1 MKTSDHTTT
10 KNVLL
15 DQTLPEQTNT
25 YTVIPNKFVMNLIE
39 TELNTQNFI
48 VKKELYSAY
57 NNNDVAIGRYII
69 HHDDDPDLSMMFY
82 FINSYD
88 KSQRFR
94 CGIGAII
101 NANDAMFAGD
111 SQTFNKIHKGTAL
124 DDAEAA
130 IKAQIHAAGSAY
142 TTLAKHKRAMETIDF
157 TDKEFYE
164 LIGELY
170 LKNMVTP
177 YQLGIIKS
185 EYDTPSYDY
194 INTDNNMWTL
204 YNHIQ
209 VGLKRSHSRNVFN
222 NVQLV
227 HYHICNKYNILIH
240 PIVLGIAATAQT
252 EEVGEETFVDPNQTS
267 ILDEIENL
275 ENNKSDVTIDDIPAD
290 ELDLQDLEDTQ
301 HEIDKAVEETIGE
314 PEFEVSSIV
323 SDILD
328 DDMSSCPEA
337 TEEESTE
344 MLYGVD
350 NSGGLA
356 DEEADMIKNEE
367 IIEEKEEEDVF
378 NAIADVIKPETSEV
392 NELDDFTTE
401 EQVEEQPEDSGLTSF
416 LDESIVDISEVSQE
430 EEVVQEEESIQE
442 KISNALEEVYGID
455 SEGFS
460 YEQDGYEYIVTTN
473 SGDKLVFDVDDF

>member
-1 MKTSDHTTT
+1 MRKSDHTTT

-25 YTVIPNKFVMNLIE
+25 YTVIPNKFVMDLIE
-39 TELNTQNFI
+39 TELDAQNFI
-48 VKKELYSAY
+48 VKKELYAAY

-69 HHDDDPDLSMMFY
+69 HHDHDPDLSMMFY

-101 NANDAMFAGD
+101 NTNDAMFAGD

-142 TTLAKHKRAMETIDF
+142 TTLAKHKRAMETINF
-157 TDKEFYE
+157 TDKQFYE

-209 VGLKRSHSRNVFN
+209 VGLKRSHSKNVFN

-227 HYHICNKYNILIH
+227 HYHICNKYKILTH
-240 PIVLGIAATAQT
+240 PIVLGIEATTET
-252 EEVGEETFVDPNQTS
+252 EEVTNEVDIDEVYVDPNQTS

-275 ENNKSDVTIDDIPAD
+275 ENNKSEVTINDIPAD
-290 ELDLQDLEDTQ
+290 ELDLQDLQDVQDELDQ
-301 HEIDKAVEETIGE
+301 EIEETIGE
-314 PEFEVSSIV
+314 PISETESIV
-323 SDILD
+323 SEMLD

-337 TEEESTE
+337 TEEEANE
-344 MLYGVD
+344 LLHGVD
-350 NSGGLA
+350 NTGGLENA
-356 DEEADMIKNEE
+356 ANEEADMIKNEE
-367 IIEEKEEEDVF
+367 IIEDKEEEDVF
-378 NAIADVIKPETSEV
+378 NAIADVIKPAE
-392 NELDDFTTE
+392 ELG
-401 EQVEEQPEDSGLTSF
+401 EDSGLTSF
-416 LDESIVDISEVSQE
+416 LDESVVDTSETLLE
-430 EEVVQEEESIQE
+430 EEVVEEESLE
-442 KISNALEEVYGID
+442 KKLSNALEEVYGID
-455 SEGFS
+455 PEGFS
-460 YEQDGYEYIVTTN
+460 YEEVGDEYIVTTGE
-473 SGDKLVFDVDDF
+473 GDTLVFDIEDF

>member
-1 MKTSDHTTT
+1 MRKSDHTTT

-25 YTVIPNKFVMNLIE
+25 YTVIPNKFVMDLIE
-39 TELNTQNFI
+39 TELDAQNFI
-48 VKKELYSAY
+48 VKKELYAAY

-101 NANDAMFAGD
+101 NTNDAMFAGD

-142 TTLAKHKRAMETIDF
+142 TTLAKHKRAMETIEF
-157 TDKEFYE
+157 TDKQFYE

-209 VGLKRSHSRNVFN
+209 VGLKRSHSKNVFN

-227 HYHICNKYNILIH
+227 HYHICNKYKILTH
-240 PIVLGIAATAQT
+240 PIVLGIETTTET
-252 EEVGEETFVDPNQTS
+252 EEVTNEVDIDEVYVDPNQTS
-267 ILDEIENL
+267 ILDQIENL
-275 ENNKSDVTIDDIPAD
+275 ENNKSEVTINDIPAD
-290 ELDLQDLEDTQ
+290 ELDLQDLQDVQDELDQ
-301 HEIDKAVEETIGE
+301 EIEETIGE
-314 PEFEVSSIV
+314 SISETASLV
-323 SDILD
+323 KEMLD
-328 DDMSSCPEA
+328 DDMSSCPED
-337 TEEESTE
+337 TE
-344 MLYGVD
+344 V
-350 NSGGLA
+350 
-356 DEEADMIKNEE
+356 EEADMIKNEE
-367 IIEEKEEEDVF
+367 IIDERDE
-378 NAIADVIKPETSEV
+378 
-392 NELDDFTTE
+392 
-401 EQVEEQPEDSGLTSF
+401 EDSGLTSF
-416 LDESIVDISEVSQE
+416 LDESVVDTSETSLE
-430 EEVVQEEESIQE
+430 EEPVQEEVIEEESLEE
-442 KISNALEEVYGID
+442 KLSNALEEVYGID
-455 SEGFS
+455 PEGFS
-460 YEQDGYEYIVTTN
+460 YEEVGDEYIVTTGE
-473 SGDKLVFDVDDF
+473 GDTLVFDIEDF

>member
-1 MKTSDHTTT
+1 MRKSDHTTT

-25 YTVIPNKFVMNLIE
+25 YTVIPNKFVMDLIE
-39 TELNTQNFI
+39 TELDAQNFI
-48 VKKELYSAY
+48 VKKELYAAY

-101 NANDAMFAGD
+101 NTNDAMFAGD

-142 TTLAKHKRAMETIDF
+142 TTLAKHKRAMETIEF
-157 TDKEFYE
+157 TDKQFYE

-209 VGLKRSHSRNVFN
+209 VGLKRSHSKNVFN

-227 HYHICNKYNILIH
+227 HYHICNKYKILTH
-240 PIVLGIAATAQT
+240 PIVLGIEATTET
-252 EEVGEETFVDPNQTS
+252 EEVTNEVDIDEVYVDPNQTS
-267 ILDEIENL
+267 ILDQIENL
-275 ENNKSDVTIDDIPAD
+275 ENNKSEVTINDIPAD
-290 ELDLQDLEDTQ
+290 ELDLQDLQDVQDELDQ
-301 HEIDKAVEETIGE
+301 EIEETIGE
-314 PEFEVSSIV
+314 SISETESIV
-323 SDILD
+323 SEMLD
-328 DDMSSCPEA
+328 DDDEPIDAGWGITNSPEI
-337 TEEESTE
+337 TEIPDGDKLSDTN
-344 MLYGVD
+344 D
-350 NSGGLA
+350 
-356 DEEADMIKNEE
+356 EE
-367 IIEEKEEEDVF
+367 IIDERDE
-378 NAIADVIKPETSEV
+378 
-392 NELDDFTTE
+392 
-401 EQVEEQPEDSGLTSF
+401 EDSGLTSF
-416 LDESIVDISEVSQE
+416 LDESVVDTSETSLE
-430 EEVVQEEESIQE
+430 EEPVQEEVIEEESLEE
-442 KISNALEEVYGID
+442 KLSNALEEVYGID
-455 SEGFS
+455 PEGFS
-460 YEQDGYEYIVTTN
+460 YEEVGDEYIVTTGE
-473 SGDKLVFDVDDF
+473 GDTLVFDIEDF

>member
-1 MKTSDHTTT
+1 MD
-10 KNVLL
+10 
-15 DQTLPEQTNT
+15 
-25 YTVIPNKFVMNLIE
+25 LIE
-39 TELNTQNFI
+39 TELDAQNFI
-48 VKKELYSAY
+48 VKKELYAAY

-101 NANDAMFAGD
+101 NTNDAMFAGD

-142 TTLAKHKRAMETIDF
+142 TTLAKHKRAMETIEF
-157 TDKEFYE
+157 TDKQFYE

-209 VGLKRSHSRNVFN
+209 VGLKRSHSKNVFN

-227 HYHICNKYNILIH
+227 HYHICNKYKILTH
-240 PIVLGIAATAQT
+240 PIVLGIEATTET
-252 EEVGEETFVDPNQTS
+252 EEVTNEVDIDEVYVDPNQTS
-267 ILDEIENL
+267 ILDQIENL
-275 ENNKSDVTIDDIPAD
+275 ENNKSEVTINDIPAD
-290 ELDLQDLEDTQ
+290 ELDLQDLQDVQDELDQ
-301 HEIDKAVEETIGE
+301 EIEETIGE
-314 PEFEVSSIV
+314 SISETASLV
-323 SDILD
+323 KEMLD
-328 DDMSSCPEA
+328 DDMSSCPED
-337 TEEESTE
+337 TE
-344 MLYGVD
+344 V
-350 NSGGLA
+350 
-356 DEEADMIKNEE
+356 EEADMIKNEE
-367 IIEEKEEEDVF
+367 IIDERDE
-378 NAIADVIKPETSEV
+378 
-392 NELDDFTTE
+392 
-401 EQVEEQPEDSGLTSF
+401 EDSGLTSF
-416 LDESIVDISEVSQE
+416 LDESVVDTSETSLE
-430 EEVVQEEESIQE
+430 EEPVQEEVIEEESLEE
-442 KISNALEEVYGID
+442 KLSNALEEVYGID
-455 SEGFS
+455 PEGFS
-460 YEQDGYEYIVTTN
+460 YEEVGDEYIVTTGE
-473 SGDKLVFDVDDF
+473 GDTLVFDIEDF

>member
-1 MKTSDHTTT
+1 
-10 KNVLL
+10 
-15 DQTLPEQTNT
+15 
-25 YTVIPNKFVMNLIE
+25 
-39 TELNTQNFI
+39 
-48 VKKELYSAY
+48 
-57 NNNDVAIGRYII
+57 
-69 HHDDDPDLSMMFY
+69 MMFY

-130 IKAQIHAAGSAY
+130 IKAQIHTAGSAY

-157 TDKEFYE
+157 TDKQFYE

-209 VGLKRSHSRNVFN
+209 VGLKRSHSKNVFN

-227 HYHICNKYNILIH
+227 HYHICNKYKILTH
-240 PIVLGIAATAQT
+240 PIVLGIEATAET
-252 EEVGEETFVDPNQTS
+252 EESGEEVYVDPNQTS
-267 ILDEIENL
+267 ILDEIESF
-275 ENNKSDVTIDDIPAD
+275 ENNESEVTINDIPAD

-301 HEIDKAVEETIGE
+301 HEIDKAIEETIGE
-314 PEFEVSSIV
+314 SEFEVESIV
-323 SDILD
+323 SDMLD

-337 TEEESTE
+337 TEDEPDEGNTRIIEE
-344 MLYGVD
+344 MK
-350 NSGGLA
+350 A
-356 DEEADMIKNEE
+356 DEEADLFYNEE
-367 IIEEKEEEDVF
+367 IIEEREEDVF
-378 NAIADVIKPETSEV
+378 NAIADIVKPE
-392 NELDDFTTE
+392 E
-401 EQVEEQPEDSGLTSF
+401 ETPPTIGEDSGLTSF
-416 LDESIVDISEVSQE
+416 LDESESDSSDQDTLAESGEKEVE
-430 EEVVQEEESIQE
+430 ETIEE
-442 KISNALEEVYGID
+442 KIASVLEHQYYID

-460 YEQDGYEYIVTTN
+460 FEEVGDEYIVTTGE
-473 SGDKLVFDVDDF
+473 GDKLVFDKEDF

>member
-1 MKTSDHTTT
+1 MRKSDHTTT

-25 YTVIPNKFVMNLIE
+25 YTVIPNKFVMDLIE
-39 TELNTQNFI
+39 AELDTQNFI
-48 VKKELYSAY
+48 VKKELYAAY

-69 HHDDDPDLSMMFY
+69 HHDDDADLSMMFY

-157 TDKEFYE
+157 TDKQFYE

-209 VGLKRSHSRNVFN
+209 VGLKRSHSKNVFN

-227 HYHICNKYNILIH
+227 HYHICNKYKILTH
-240 PIVLGIAATAQT
+240 PIVLGIEATPELEESG
-252 EEVGEETFVDPNQTS
+252 EEVYVDPNQTS
-267 ILDEIENL
+267 ILDEIESF
-275 ENNKSDVTIDDIPAD
+275 ENNESEVTINDIPAD
-290 ELDLQDLEDTQ
+290 ELYLQDLEDTQ
-301 HEIDKAVEETIGE
+301 HEIDKAIEETIGGS
-314 PEFEVSSIV
+314 EFEVASIEGDKLVFDIV
-323 SDILD
+323 SDMLD

-337 TEEESTE
+337 TEEEANE
-344 MLYGVD
+344 LLHGVD
-350 NSGGLA
+350 NTGGLENAA

-367 IIEEKEEEDVF
+367 IIEERE
-378 NAIADVIKPETSEV
+378 
-392 NELDDFTTE
+392 
-401 EQVEEQPEDSGLTSF
+401 EDSGLTSF
-416 LDESIVDISEVSQE
+416 LDESVVDTSETPLEGEPLEGKVE
-430 EEVVQEEESIQE
+430 LIKEESLEE
-442 KISNALEEVYGID
+442 KLSNALEQVYGID
-455 SEGFS
+455 PEGFS
-460 YEQDGYEYIVTTN
+460 YEEVGDEYIVTTGE
-473 SGDKLVFDVDDF
+473 GDKLVFDIEDF

>member
-1 MKTSDHTTT
+1 MRKSDHTTT

-25 YTVIPNKFVMNLIE
+25 YTVIPNKFVMDLIE
-39 TELNTQNFI
+39 TELDAQNFI
-48 VKKELYSAY
+48 VKKELYAAY

-101 NANDAMFAGD
+101 NTNDAMFAGD

-142 TTLAKHKRAMETIDF
+142 TTLAKHKRAMETIEF
-157 TDKEFYE
+157 TDKQFYE

-209 VGLKRSHSRNVFN
+209 VGLKRSHSKNVFN

-227 HYHICNKYNILIH
+227 HYHICNKYKILTH
-240 PIVLGIAATAQT
+240 PIVLGIEATTET
-252 EEVGEETFVDPNQTS
+252 EEVTNEVDIDEVYVDPNQTS
-267 ILDEIENL
+267 ILDQIENL
-275 ENNKSDVTIDDIPAD
+275 ENNKSEVTINDIPAD
-290 ELDLQDLEDTQ
+290 ELDLQDLQDVQDELDQ
-301 HEIDKAVEETIGE
+301 EIEETIGE
-314 PEFEVSSIV
+314 SISETASLV
-323 SDILD
+323 KEMLD
-328 DDMSSCPEA
+328 DDMSSCPED
-337 TEEESTE
+337 TE
-344 MLYGVD
+344 V
-350 NSGGLA
+350 
-356 DEEADMIKNEE
+356 EEADMIKNEE
-367 IIEEKEEEDVF
+367 IIDERDE
-378 NAIADVIKPETSEV
+378 
-392 NELDDFTTE
+392 
-401 EQVEEQPEDSGLTSF
+401 EDSGLTSF
-416 LDESIVDISEVSQE
+416 LDESVVDTSETSLE
-430 EEVVQEEESIQE
+430 EEPVQEEVIEEESLEE
-442 KISNALEEVYGID
+442 KLSNALEEVYGID
-455 SEGFS
+455 PEGFS
-460 YEQDGYEYIVTTN
+460 YEEVGDEYIVTTGE
-473 SGDKLVFDVDDF
+473 GDTLVFDIEDF